1 MTTQPQHADEDE
13 LQMLLFDDESNGEL
27 AGISTHVESCQTCQT
42 RLRLLA
48 ATDDEDQ
55 EVRDL
60 LSDCGSAVRKT
71 KSREDSAATSNISG
85 PVDVREYLNPPS
97 HPELL
102 GRLGRYEI
110 ECEIGCGGM
119 GVVFKGFDTELNRPV
134 AIKVLAQHLARCGAA
149 RQRFG
154 RESRAAA
161 AVVHEHVVAIHNV
174 ESDGETPFLVMQFV
188 AGESLQAR
196 VDRVGPLSVAEVLR
210 IGIQTSAG
218 LAAAHEQG
226 IVHRDIKP
234 ANILL
239 EHGVERVLLTDF
251 GLARTVDEASLTQ
264 TGIVAGTPHYMSPEQ
279 ANGDMTDHR
288 TDLFSLGSVL
298 YFIATGHPP
307 FRAERAMGIL
317 HRICHDQQRPAWQVN
332 PAIPDELSDVIDRLL
347 EKRAARRFGSATA
360 AREALVR
367 LLNQLQHPRRSVR
380 SQVRSWRRRHST
392 WINAGL
398 VAVMMSTIVPI
409 AMWLVPTKLD
419 SKQQVS
425 QADETFASEPP
436 VVPKPVVP
444 KPDAPEIQMPGV
456 QPSNQAVMPTAD
468 LIAEIVPNER
478 AAFLRQLDQIDRQVQ
493 ALEIM
498 PVSEFVRP
506 FVDDFQQ
513 EMQSILQRLDR
524 MQAVT
529 PEP

>member
-1 MTTQPQHADEDE
+1 MTIQSQHADEDE

-42 RLRLLA
+42 RLRRLA

-55 EVRDL
+55 EVRNL
-60 LSDCGSAVRKT
+60 LSDFGSPRRMAGSQENSAV
-71 KSREDSAATSNISG
+71 SSSAAKQG
-85 PVDVREYLNPPS
+85 DAQQYLNPPS

-110 ECEIGCGGM
+110 ECEIGSGGM

-196 VDRVGPLSVAEVLR
+196 VERVGPLSVAEVLR

-279 ANGDMTDHR
+279 ANGDVTDHR

-298 YFIATGHPP
+298 YFVATGHPP

-317 HRICHDQQRPAWQVN
+317 HRICRDQHRPAWQVN
-332 PAIPDELSDVIDRLL
+332 PAIPDELSDVIDRML
-347 EKRAARRFGSATA
+347 EKRPSRRFSSATA
-360 AREALVR
+360 TREALVR
-367 LLNQLQHPRRSVR
+367 LLNQLQQPRRSVL
-380 SQVRSWRRRHST
+380 SHVRNWRRRHSA
-392 WINAGL
+392 WIKTGL
-398 VAVMMSTIVPI
+398 VAAVMLAIAST
-409 AMWLVPTKLD
+409 ASSLLQSKLD
-419 SKQQVS
+419 STQEVSHAAEPLPIERPAVRPLQQ
-425 QADETFASEPP
+425 AATPA
-436 VVPKPVVP
+436 
-444 KPDAPEIQMPGV
+444 
-456 QPSNQAVMPTAD
+456 AD
-468 LIAEIVPNER
+468 LIAEVLPSEQ
-478 AAFLRQLDQIDRQVQ
+478 AGFTRQLEQLDRELQ
-493 ALEIM
+493 ALETM
-498 PVSEFVRP
+498 HLSEFRRP
-506 FVDDFQQ
+506 AVDDFQQ
-513 EMQSILQRLDR
+513 ETQSIQKRLDR
-524 MQAVT
+524 LRTFT
-529 PEP
+529 PEPSSR